1 MLFYFFTIRI
11 YFNKYIDG
19 FSPDFANIDADLWNH
34 YLLDDELIVYLCGFM
49 SKILTPVC
57 IIDTLVTMSFK
68 LLHQSQAHSPN
79 TLRMNYLNIGFYR
92 KPTFVITLF

>member
-19 FSPDFANIDADLWNH
+19 LSPDFANIDADLWNH

-49 SKILTPVC
+49 LKILTPVC

-68 LLHQSQAHSPN
+68 
-79 TLRMNYLNIGFYR
+79 
-92 KPTFVITLF
+92 